1 MQQVRIEMRE
11 ASTYA
16 YSNKN
21 CIVYLYILIFTI
33 NTASSK
39 LSCDVGHPK
48 ADPLDGDVRTVM
60 YTNQGSFIMGPK
72 TAQTLTRGLNFQS
85 IVTAIYVSYACEQF
99 DKYNFRLLS
108 KFPYLLAATGPP
120 IATRPGSVF
129 PLNTRAAR
137 T

>member
-1 MQQVRIEMRE
+1 
-11 ASTYA
+11 
-16 YSNKN
+16 
-21 CIVYLYILIFTI
+21 
-33 NTASSK
+33 
-39 LSCDVGHPK
+39 
-48 ADPLDGDVRTVM
+48 
-60 YTNQGSFIMGPK
+60 MGPK

-99 DKYNFRLLS
+99 DKLLS

-120 IATRPGSVF
+120 IAARPGSVF

>member
-1 MQQVRIEMRE
+1 
-11 ASTYA
+11 
-16 YSNKN
+16 
-21 CIVYLYILIFTI
+21 
-33 NTASSK
+33 
-39 LSCDVGHPK
+39 
-48 ADPLDGDVRTVM
+48 
-60 YTNQGSFIMGPK
+60 MGPK

-99 DKYNFRLLS
+99 DK
-108 KFPYLLAATGPP
+108 PYLLAATGPP